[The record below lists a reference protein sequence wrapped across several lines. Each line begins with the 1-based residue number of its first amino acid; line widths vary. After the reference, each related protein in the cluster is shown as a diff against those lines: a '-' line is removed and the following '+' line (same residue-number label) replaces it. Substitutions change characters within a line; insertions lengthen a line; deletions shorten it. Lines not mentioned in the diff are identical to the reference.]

1 MAWHHWVGDRM
12 DGRISVHE
20 DLGGVSVLLSLKPQD
35 VRARLPT
42 MGARMGDRGQN

>member
-1 MAWHHWVGDRM
+1 M
-12 DGRISVHE
+12 DGRFSVHE
-20 DLGGVSVLLSLKPQD
+20 DLGGVVSVLLSLKPQD